1 MNETDQLET
10 LQALTEVARERERP
24 RKRLRLA
31 KVRVSPGSYLAAA
44 SVLTFGSV
52 LLLRSERDVLA
63 LAAVAIAWLIVP
75 VLALTDRIEFDGE
88 WLTRRGPAPFLLG
101 LIAGRQKELSLADF
115 EKVDTQAVRT
125 LRRGGRV
132 RYRYRTL
139 IVGRN
144 AEFAFASGGRSY
156 REMVRQLFPLI
167 PADKLDLRTME
178 LRDYLCEPKPLNR
191 EVKSLQLASAAVLD
205 DATLDFKLGGK
216 KQLRAE
222 ISNLQSRISNE
233 ETESESVVELHS
245 NSTEEPEPESTLKLQ
260 NSVSTFDGEH
270 AILLGQVGNK
280 LRVAGRLN
288 EAREAFRRALIVTP
302 ADGRLIFE
310 FARLLRSQA
319 SSLRDAK
326 LLLRARAAL
335 RLSAMRARTEP
346 TLLALVGESFLEWG
360 ETTRAQSSF
369 QKAIDLEPENF
380 RARIGLAN
388 LALREGKL
396 AHVIHQYRDA
406 ARSAVDKAL
415 IRHAGREAAYYARLN
430 DDDDYLT
437 AELRRINWLQH
448 SLKVR
453 RLAAR
458 VTNASILVALV
469 VPYFDAAVAGICWSL
484 ASSSLIAW
492 ISSLLAIK
500 TLAKRRTPRLE
511 TRSV

>member
-44 SVLTFGSV
+44 SVLTFGSA

-88 WLTRRGPAPFLLG
+88 WLVRRGPAPFLLG

-167 PADKLDLRTME
+167 PPDKLDLRTME

-216 KQLRAE
+216 KRSIPE
-222 ISNLQSRISNE
+222 ISDLNSQISSDERDAESPSNLENP
-233 ETESESVVELHS
+233 L
-245 NSTEEPEPESTLKLQ
+245 
-260 NSVSTFDGEH
+260 STFDGEH

-280 LRVAGRLN
+280 LRIAGRLN

-302 ADGRLIFE
+302 SNGRLIFE

-360 ETTRAQSSF
+360 EIARAQSSF
-369 QKAIDLEPENF
+369 QKALELHPENF
-380 RARIGLAN
+380 RAHIGLAN

-406 ARSAVDKAL
+406 AHAAVDKAL

-430 DDDDYLT
+430 EDDDYLT

-492 ISSLLAIK
+492 ITSLFAIK
-500 TLAKRRTPRLE
+500 VLAKRRTPRLE